1 MSVIFTHFVSE
12 SGSDVKDPVIFINNH
27 LPQPTASQLPLERR
41 NERELIVHSEIVA
54 GRISTEASVELKN
67 EVFTNMKND
76 EISRVAISDPLI
88 CCLGNA
94 SMKRNIGNKFM
105 RRYNVS
111 SDMRLAARCLMALRE
126 LQEGEEA
133 QKNLDWY
140 DALIPSQYDNIV
152 LAVFNVC
159 RENVMNPMEEDDD
172 VDTDDLEAPSN
183 ANTIKLS
190 YDIARLC
197 SIKITQAVNLDDAEL
212 SEKTRKET
220 KRFMEKFKYNWS
232 ADVKKR
238 AQHVRRES
246 KLNTEVGLPDP
257 KYIAPLAKYPDTS
270 TSSELEKEAM
280 RSLRQARQN
289 SVLTNLN
296 IALIE
301 KCKELCAEIRRL
313 RQELTS
319 TEQQLERANER
330 LKVATALV

>member
-1 MSVIFTHFVSE
+1 M
-12 SGSDVKDPVIFINNH
+12 
-27 LPQPTASQLPLERR
+27 
-41 NERELIVHSEIVA
+41 NEKQFDSYEEYLFAHWCE
-54 GRISTEASVELKN
+54 ELKN

-76 EISRVAISDPLI
+76 EISKLAKSDSLI
-88 CCLGNA
+88 CGLGNA
-94 SMKRNIGNKFM
+94 SIKRNIGNKTM

-111 SDMRLAARCLMALRE
+111 SDMRLAARCLWELRD
-126 LQEGEEA
+126 LQETEEA
-133 QKNLDWY
+133 QKNLTWY

-152 LAVFNVC
+152 QAVFRVC
-159 RENVMNPMEEDDD
+159 RENVMDPLEEEEDID
-172 VDTDDLEAPSN
+172 VDDLEAPSN
-183 ANTIKLS
+183 AIKLS
-190 YDIARLC
+190 YDIARL
-197 SIKITQAVNLDDAEL
+197 SSMKITKAINLEDKKL
-212 SEKTRKET
+212 GEKIRKET

-319 TEQQLERANER
+319 TEQQLGRANER
-330 LKVATALV
+330 L